1 MTFKHVVKHV
11 GALLLAVTSLASG
24 QEAGKPRLTIAAA
37 ANLTDVAQVLGTRF
51 EAATGIHAVFSF
63 GSTAQL
69 TQQIEN
75 GAPFDVFLAADAEHV
90 QELERKGLLSPG
102 SRAAYANGVLALWSP
117 SAAAPVNRIK
127 DLTLP
132 QVRVIAVAK
141 PELAPYGAAT
151 IEALRAEGILDR
163 VKAKIV
169 YSDNISMAKQYGT
182 SGNADA
188 VFTAY
193 SLVMKESG
201 KVIRID
207 EKLHRPITQELGV
220 IAASPHKAEAGK
232 FTDFVLRG
240 GGRAILTESG
250 YQPAGKGH

>member
-1 MTFKHVVKHV
+1 M
-11 GALLLAVTSLASG
+11 AYG
-24 QEAGKPRLTIAAA
+24 QVTIAAA
-37 ANLTDVAQVLGTRF
+37 ANLTDVAHVLGTRF
-51 EAATGIHAVFSF
+51 EAATGIHTVFSF

-90 QELERKGLLSPG
+90 QELDKKGLLSPG
-102 SRAAYANGVLALWSP
+102 SRAPYAHGVLALWMP
-117 SAAAPVNRIK
+117 SAAMPVNRIE
-127 DLTLP
+127 DLVLP

-141 PELAPYGAAT
+141 PELAPYGAAAM
-151 IEALRAEGILDR
+151 EALRAAGILDR
-163 VKAKIV
+163 VQAKIV
-169 YSDNISMAKQYGT
+169 YSDNISMAKQYGA

-193 SLVMKESG
+193 SLVMNEGG

-220 IAASPHKAEAGK
+220 IAASPHKAEAGR
-232 FTDFVLRG
+232 FTDFVLHG
-240 GGRAILTESG
+240 DGRAILAEAG
-250 YQPAGKGH
+250 YR

>member
-1 MTFKHVVKHV
+1 MTFKHVVIHIA
-11 GALLLAVTSLASG
+11 ALFVALTSFASG
-24 QEAGKPRLTIAAA
+24 QDTAKPRLTIAAA

-51 EAATGIHAVFSF
+51 EAKTGIHAVFSF
-63 GSTAQL
+63 GATALL

-90 QELERKGLLSPG
+90 QELDRKGLLSPG
-102 SRAAYANGVLALWSP
+102 TRAAYANGVLALWAP
-117 SAAAPVNRIK
+117 SAATPVNRIE
-127 DLTLP
+127 DLVLP

-141 PELAPYGAAT
+141 PELAPYGEAT
-151 IEALRAEGILDR
+151 MEALRAAEILDR

-169 YSDNISMAKQYGT
+169 YSDNISMAKQYGA

-220 IAASPHKAEAGK
+220 IAASPHKAEAAK
-232 FTDFVLRG
+232 FADFVLRG
-240 GGRAILTESG
+240 DGRAVLSESG
-250 YQPAGKGH
+250 YQPAGKGR

>member
-11 GALLLAVTSLASG
+11 GALLIAVTSLASG
-24 QEAGKPRLTIAAA
+24 QDTAKPRLTIAAA
-37 ANLTDVAQVLGTRF
+37 SNLTEVAQVLGTRF
-51 EAATGIHAVFSF
+51 EAVTGIHAVFSF

-75 GAPFDVFLAADAEHV
+75 GAPFDLFLAADTEHV
-90 QELERKGLLSPG
+90 QELDRKGLLSPG
-102 SRAAYANGVLALWSP
+102 SRRAYAQGVLALWAP
-117 SAAAPVNRIK
+117 SATSPVTRIE
-127 DLTLP
+127 DLALP

-141 PELAPYGAAT
+141 PELAPYGAAAM
-151 IEALRAEGILDR
+151 EALRAAGILDR
-163 VKAKIV
+163 VKEKIA
-169 YSDNISMAKQYGT
+169 YSDNISMAKQYGA

-207 EKLHRPITQELGV
+207 RKLHRPIMQELGV
-220 IAASPHKAEAGK
+220 IAASAHKAEAGR
-232 FTDFVLRG
+232 FADFIVG
-240 GGRAILTESG
+240 GDGRRVFGESG
-250 YQPAGKGH
+250 YQPAGKGP